1 MRNTIHLIAILTALA
16 FVGSISW
23 APILNE
29 AMAQKASAER
39 VEHDDDEHEGH
50 DGDEHEGHDG
60 DEHKG
65 HDDDGYEGHDDGDGE
80 RGDDEHGDHEEGQVV
95 RLDDATMWEFGVEVA
110 TASSGNLK
118 IHVSLP
124 GEVIIDPDKLAHI
137 VPRVSGIAHQVFKKL
152 GDPVRAGE
160 VMAVLQSRELSESK
174 SVYLVA
180 KERSALAEATF
191 QREEKLWKQ
200 EISSEREYLETRQ
213 ALAEARIEMR
223 AADQKLHALGFSES
237 YLKQLRFGEN
247 DSFTRYEVV
256 APFDGTVIEKHI
268 TLGELLQSETEAFVV
283 ADLSSVWVNL
293 TVYQNDLPFVFQ
305 GQPAHIS
312 AGVGMPTA
320 AGQISYVSP
329 IIDEETRTATARV
342 VLSNVDGKWRPG
354 TFITG
359 TVGVEQVEVETI
371 VPKTALQTIDNHT
384 VVFVETEEGF
394 EPHPVT
400 LGRVNDTLV
409 EVVAGLHRG
418 QRYVADGSFVL
429 KAQLAK
435 GAFGDGHNH

>member
-1 MRNTIHLIAILTALA
+1 MRNTLYLLAMLTALA
-16 FVGSISW
+16 FAGSMSW

-29 AMAQKASAER
+29 TMAQKASTER
-39 VEHDDDEHEGH
+39 VEHDDDRHEGH
-50 DGDEHEGHDG
+50 EDDGHE
-60 DEHKG
+60 G
-65 HDDDGYEGHDDGDGE
+65 HDDDGNGE
-80 RGDDEHGDHEEGQVV
+80 HGDDEHGDREEEQIV
-95 RLDDATMWEFGVEVA
+95 RLDDATMREFGVEVA
-110 TASSGNLK
+110 TVSSGNLQV
-118 IHVSLP
+118 HVNLP
-124 GEVIIDPDKLAHI
+124 GEVVIDPDKLAHI
-137 VPRVSGIAHQVFKKL
+137 LPRVSGIAHQVFKKL
-152 GDPVRAGE
+152 GDSVRAGE
-160 VMAVLQSRELSESK
+160 VLAVLESRELSELK
-174 SVYLVA
+174 SIYLVA
-180 KERSALAEATF
+180 RERSALAEATF
-191 QREEKLWKQ
+191 QREDKLWKQ
-200 EISSEREYLETRQ
+200 EISSEREYLETKQ

-247 DSFTRYEVV
+247 DSFTRYEIV

-305 GQPAHIS
+305 GQPTRIS
-312 AGVGMPTA
+312 AGAGMPTA

-342 VLSNVDGKWRPG
+342 VLPNADGKWRPG
-354 TFITG
+354 TFITA

-371 VPKTALQTIDNHT
+371 VPRTALQTIGKQT

-400 LGRVNDTLV
+400 LGRLNDTSV